1 MLTITIDIAL
11 VHRLVAEQFPDLAHL
26 AISPVVPGGWDNR
39 TFRLGDNMLARLPSA
54 DRYVAQ
60 VAKEHRWLPVLAP
73 HLPLPIPVPLA
84 RGEPSQD
91 YPWPWSIYR
100 WLPGN
105 PVAREPQADLNRAA
119 RSLADFLGALHRI
132 DARDG
137 PPHGDHNFHRGGP
150 LAVYA
155 REVQAALAVLG
166 ETAETGVL
174 RDVWANALESQWER
188 PPVWVHGDVSGGNLL
203 VRDGDLSA
211 VIDFGSSA
219 VGDPACD
226 LVIAWTLFS
235 GESRA
240 TFRAAL
246 SLDEKTWRRARGW
259 ALWKA
264 LITVAAPHVSQ
275 VEAEASWRV
284 IADVSADHRQGL
296 QT

>member
-1 MLTITIDIAL
+1 MTIIIDAVL

-26 AISPVVPGGWDNR
+26 SISPVVPGGWDNR
-39 TFRLGDNMLARLPSA
+39 TFRLGENMLVRLPSA
-54 DRYVAQ
+54 GRYVAQ
-60 VAKEHRWLPVLAP
+60 VAKEHRWLPALTP
-73 HLPLPIPVPLA
+73 HLPLPIPVPVA
-84 RGEPSQD
+84 NGQPGQG

-105 PVAREPQADLNRAA
+105 PVAREPQADLNRVAC
-119 RSLADFLGALHRI
+119 SLADFLSALHRI
-132 DARDG
+132 DTRDG
-137 PPHGDHNFHRGGP
+137 PPPGDHNFHRGGQ

-155 REVQAALAVLG
+155 GEVQAALAVLG

-174 RDVWANALESQWER
+174 RDVWANALASQWER

-235 GESRA
+235 GDSRA

-246 SLDEKTWRRARGW
+246 SLDDKTWSRARGW

-264 LITVAAPHVSQ
+264 LITVTAPDIARDG
-275 VEAEASWRV
+275 AEASWRL
-284 IADVSADHRQGL
+284 IGDVSADHRQCH